1 MTLVSLVVAA
11 DARGGIGREGRL
23 PWHLPADLKRFKSL
37 TMGRPVIMG
46 RRTQLSIGRPLPGRR
61 NIVISRDQ
69 RLELA
74 GCEIAGSLD
83 AALRLAGDVPE
94 ACVIGGAEIYR
105 LALPVAGVLHLT
117 RVEAVVDADTFFPEI
132 DPGEW
137 EERQR
142 EPHAADERHAYPY
155 TFLTLVR
162 RA

>member
-37 TMGRPVIMG
+37 TLGKPIIMG